1 MTSKNY
7 KMLDWFP
14 NHKFRYIDQTGEGRP
29 PVSSNTQRPDLNRNG
44 YEEYFT
50 VNGFADASNNKKEQ
64 CTNINA
70 FFVDIDGR
78 KDPQEIEEIKGRLLP
93 TFVTETKNG
102 YHLYWLLDEPVYKEE
117 CSDAEWDAAVLR
129 WERIEATIV
138 QTLKADP
145 VVKDITRI
153 LRVPLSLYWKK
164 SGDAYKQGVENAPFK
179 IKGLYKNEGARYSMD
194 VMEDAFPALE
204 SVVPAFPKTKEGDQM
219 KAFAEAE
226 KANFFH
232 LVNKEYPI
240 EERPSFIR
248 LLDGS
253 DDSTLPRE
261 NCANSSLLVIA
272 SLMRQAGWDQKKALK
287 HLQETGWHGL
297 EKEKSG
303 WQEIENTVA
312 SAYRTGYTY
321 SYKNEFIAFNMTPQE
336 QVAIQAAYT
345 AVAKAKKETD
355 KTRFSN
361 YEYEVRARYPHLKKN
376 EAGIVFNYADGV
388 YKILTDQDLNGIIF
402 NMLYE
407 DMLWGYRTKKHVADK
422 VATLL
427 SIIPDL
433 ELTNDKGD
441 WFNVRNGLLQL
452 SSGVLHPHTPD
463 FVSLVQSPVVYDAE
477 ADCPVWMEALEAW
490 MRGPESGEKK
500 RVLQQFAGYLLTSSM
515 VHAKALFLVG
525 DGGNGKST
533 FADTISM
540 VIGEEGTSR
549 IDLEDL
555 YGTFGLKGLIGK
567 RLNIIEEVGGN
578 YYQAHKLKKLI
589 SGESLTINM
598 KFKDQFKF
606 APTAKFLFAVNVMP
620 RVDDSSSATE
630 RRMVVVQFNNNF
642 RKNPNIMLRFADG
655 MLAAELPGILNWML
669 EGYRSLIKEGG
680 FEITQEQTQSL
691 AEYRE
696 ENSSV
701 DGFIGECLVYNPE
714 AIETTSKLYGEYKD
728 YCHKDGRKYKSMIAF
743 TKEMKAIGQR
753 NGKYEYIPRTSN
765 HSTGFFKG
773 IGVAKKWDTDFS
785 TDTDVQREYERTR
798 AMQAQD
804 IDDDPL

>member
-1 MTSKNY
+1 MPNPKKSKF
-7 KMLDWFP
+7 LESFP
-14 NHKFRYIDQTGEGRP
+14 GHQYRYIDQTGEGRM
-29 PVSSNTQRPDLNRNG
+29 PVSSATRRDDLNEIG
-44 YEEYFT
+44 YEAYFT
-50 VNGFADASNNKKEQ
+50 VNGFKDAPDAKKENA
-64 CTNINA
+64 TSLNA
-70 FFVDIDGR
+70 FFIDIDDR
-78 KDPQEIEEIKGRLLP
+78 KDPAELDAIRAKLLP
-93 TFVTETKNG
+93 TFILETKRG
-102 YHLYWLLDEPVYKEE
+102 YHVYWQLDEPIFRDE
-117 CSDAEWDAAVLR
+117 CTDIEWDAHMLR
-129 WERIEATIV
+129 WERIEQTIV
-138 QTLKADP
+138 STLKGDP
-145 VVKDITRI
+145 VVKDVPRI
-153 LRVPLSLYWKK
+153 MRQPDTYYWKK
-164 SGDAYKQGVENAPFK
+164 SGDAYKGGTEKALFK
-179 IKGLYKNEGARYSMD
+179 IKGLERNESATYSMND
-194 VMEDAFPALE
+194 LEDAFPALE
-204 SVVPAFPKTKEGDQM
+204 SVIPAFPKTQEGGQM
-219 KAFAEAE
+219 KAFADAE
-226 KANFFH
+226 KENFFH

-240 EERPSFIR
+240 EDRPSFIK

-253 DDSTLPRE
+253 NDSTLPRE
-261 NCANSSLLVIA
+261 NCANSSLLVMA

-287 HLQETGWHGL
+287 HISESGWHGL
-297 EKEKSG
+297 EKEKG
-303 WQEIENTVA
+303 GPQEIANTIA
-312 SAYRTGYTY
+312 SAYRSGYTY
-321 SYKNEFIAFNMTPQE
+321 SYKNEFIAFNMTPAE

-361 YEYEVRARYPHLKKN
+361 YEYEVKARYPHMRKN
-376 EAGIVFNYADGV
+376 EVGLVFNYVDGV
-388 YKILTDQDLNGIIF
+388 YKMMTDQDLNGIIF

-433 ELTNDKGD
+433 ELTNDRGD

-452 SSGVLHPHTPD
+452 SSGVLHPHTPE

-477 ADCPVWMEALEAW
+477 ADAPVWKESLEAW
-490 MRGPESGEKK
+490 MRGPEATEKK
-500 RVLQQFAGYLLTSSM
+500 KVLQQFAGYLLTSSM

-540 VIGEEGTSR
+540 VVGEDGTSR

-642 RKNPNIMLRFADG
+642 RDNPNIMLRFADG
-655 MLAAELPGILNWML
+655 MLAGELSGILNWML
-669 EGYRSLIKEGG
+669 EGYRSLVKDSG
-680 FEITQEQTQSL
+680 FTITQEQTQALS
-691 AEYRE
+691 EYRE

-701 DGFIGECLVYNPE
+701 DGFIGECLVYTPE
-714 AIETTSKLYGEYKD
+714 ALETTSHLYGEYKD
-728 YCHKDGRKYKSMIAF
+728 YCSKDGRKYKSMIAF

-753 NGKYEYIPRTSN
+753 KGEFTYVPRTSN

-773 IGVAKKWDTDFS
+773 IGVAKKWDSF
-785 TDTDVQREYERTR
+785 RE
-798 AMQAQD
+798 
-804 IDDDPL
+804 DDDTVKHEFERAQSNGDDYIL